1 VSETIGT
8 AINGGLQAANTLI
21 REANATRRAE
31 IEAESRRAIAEI
43 QARNGGNIPAG
54 TQDAQTA
61 QMLQA
66 MMAAIQAMGSR
77 ESAPPPPPPP
87 AGMSNATIAM
97 IAVGG
102 LAAVGV
108 VGVGIWAGTLKS

>member
-1 VSETIGT
+1 VAETIGT

-43 QARNGGNIPAG
+43 KARNGGNIPAG

-77 ESAPPPPPPP
+77 DPAPPPPP
-87 AGMSNATIAM
+87 ARMSNATIAM

-102 LAAVGV
+102 LAAVGI
-108 VGVGIWAGTLKS
+108 VGAGVWAATRKS